1 MSIRNLITD
10 NTKPDQDLQVNSIT
24 VENGV
29 TVSTI
34 TTDSLIADS
43 ITTNTLGMN
52 LITLSQDY
60 SLSTG
65 VISSTPC
72 AIITFT
78 NLNVGL
84 PAGILPNQDLILGVS
99 YPPIEASGSYINAQ
113 ILCLNTAQGR
123 ALYANV
129 NSISNGTCTISIR
142 NLSQTTTYTLDSLT
156 FFWLCITD
164 ST

>member
-10 NTKPDQDLQVNSIT
+10 NPKADQDLQVNSIT
-24 VENGV
+24 ATSGI
-29 TVSTI
+29 TVDTI
-34 TTDSLIADS
+34 TTDNVVADN

-99 YPPIEASGSYINAQ
+99 YPPIEASGSYISAQ
-113 ILCLNTAQGR
+113 ILCLNTAQAR
-123 ALYANV
+123 ALYVNV
-129 NSISNGTCTISIR
+129 NSISNGTCTVSVR
-142 NLSQTTTYTLDSLT
+142 NLSQSTTFTLDSLT